1 MKTFPKHRCNCCIH
15 VHRSTVYHC
24 LVSVG
29 ANWTRFLSVW
39 LRHTGSTDLQ
49 NICILSAASFS
60 VNDWAASSVL
70 MFVTRL
76 IPAQY
81 CGQTENNLS
90 TRDRLKNTLLFH
102 SECVPNLVVV
112 LTGRFHAVLNS
123 VRISLELRLKLDVLN
138 SSPQLNV
145 LRFMKWEHCSLITRI
160 IVIITVAVV
169 IADIIVAF
177 IVIKAGFGKYV
188 FLLAEWNL
196 ILRFASTNLQWQF
209 VSEYDLNFWLTV
221 TPGASVFAPP
231 PFDDWWG
238 VITF

>member
-1 MKTFPKHRCNCCIH
+1 MVTLKITYQQETGRRILCCFI
-15 VHRSTVYHC
+15 
-24 LVSVG
+24 
-29 ANWTRFLSVW
+29 
-39 LRHTGSTDLQ
+39 
-49 NICILSAASFS
+49 
-60 VNDWAASSVL
+60 
-70 MFVTRL
+70 
-76 IPAQY
+76 
-81 CGQTENNLS
+81 
-90 TRDRLKNTLLFH
+90 

-112 LTGRFHAVLNS
+112 LTGRFHAVFS
-123 VRISLELRLKLDVLN
+123 VRISLELRLKLDVLI

-209 VSEYDLNFWLTV
+209 ISEYDLNILLTV

-231 PFDDWWG
+231 P
-238 VITF
+238 TFWRLMGRYNVLIYYKQLSLILLFVLFVCGSYSAPGLLSRAARPPSARHHRDSPSKISWE